1 MCKDG
6 RVGVHPVTV
15 EPPMDTSVTTS
26 VTAGVCAISVGIDVG
41 KHEVTVAVH
50 PSGVTAP
57 ALWTSDT
64 TARSLRALARQLAA
78 LAPRVVVLEATGG
91 YEVPVLGALAEAHV
105 PASLVL
111 PVRVRA
117 FAQATGQLAKTDRLD
132 AQLLAQYAAQLQPA
146 ATPLPD
152 AVQRALMLLVARRRQ
167 VDDMLVAERQRLDQ
181 QSFFPD
187 SPVRAGIQATIT
199 FLEQQRTA
207 LDHEL
212 HAHVTAHPRWTE
224 PLTLLQS
231 VPGVGPVT
239 AYTLLAFL
247 PELGTLSR
255 QQVAAL
261 VGVAPMAAES
271 GQWRGRRRIRGG
283 RAVLRRVLYMAALTA
298 SRMHPVLAPY
308 YRQLRARGKPA
319 KVALVACM
327 RRLLVLINS
336 LLKTRTPWR
345 APQAATA

>member
-1 MCKDG
+1 MPKSA
-6 RVGVHPVTV
+6 
-15 EPPMDTSVTTS
+15 EPAAV
-26 VTAGVCAISVGIDVG
+26 VSVGIDVG

-50 PSGVTAP
+50 PSGQT
-57 ALWTSDT
+57 WTSAT
-64 TARSLRALARQLAA
+64 TVAGLRALAKGVAA

-91 YEVPVLGALAEAHV
+91 YEVPVLGALAEAQV
-105 PASLVL
+105 PTSLVL
-111 PVRVRA
+111 PARVRA

-132 AQLLAQYAAQLQPA
+132 ARLLAQYAAQLEPA
-146 ATPLPD
+146 PTALPD

-167 VDDMLVAERQRLDQ
+167 VDDMLVAERQRLEQ

-187 SPVRAGIQATIT
+187 SPVRASIQETIT
-199 FLEQQRTA
+199 FLERSRRGLDDELQQH
-207 LDHEL
+207 LL
-212 HAHVTAHPRWTE
+212 QHPRFRE
-224 PLTLLQS
+224 PLTLLRS

-255 QQVAAL
+255 QQIAAL

-298 SRMHPVLAPY
+298 SRMHPVLNPY
-308 YRQLRARGKPA
+308 YQQLLARGKPV

-327 RRLLVLINS
+327 RRLLVLLNS

>member
-1 MCKDG
+1 MG
-6 RVGVHPVTV
+6 TSLGTSGTPSAGGSGV
-15 EPPMDTSVTTS
+15 
-26 VTAGVCAISVGIDVG
+26 SVGIDVG
-41 KHEVTVAVH
+41 KQEVTVAVH
-50 PSGVTAP
+50 PTGAT
-57 ALWTSDT
+57 WTSDT
-64 TARSLRALARQLAA
+64 TARGLRALARQLAA
-78 LAPRVVVLEATGG
+78 LRPQVVVLEATGG
-91 YEVPVLGALAEAHV
+91 FEVPVLGALAEAEV

-111 PVRVRA
+111 PARVRA

-132 AQLLAQYAAQLQPA
+132 AQLLARYAAQLAPA
-146 ATPLPD
+146 PTALPD

-187 SPVRAGIQATIT
+187 SPVRPSIEATIA
-199 FLEQQRTA
+199 FLEQSRLT
-207 LDHEL
+207 LDQAL

-224 PLTLLQS
+224 PRALLQS

-247 PELGTLSR
+247 PELGRLSR

-261 VGVAPMAAES
+261 AGVAPMAAES

-283 RAVLRRVLYMAALTA
+283 RGVLRRVLYMAALSA
-298 SRMHPVLAPY
+298 SRCHPVLAPY
-308 YRQLRARGKPA
+308 YQQLRARGKPA

-327 RRLLVLINS
+327 RRLLVLLNS

-345 APQAATA
+345 APQATPA

>member
-1 MCKDG
+1 MG
-6 RVGVHPVTV
+6 ASPA
-15 EPPMDTSVTTS
+15 SV
-26 VTAGVCAISVGIDVG
+26 VSVGIDVG
-41 KHEVTVAVH
+41 KTEVTVAVH
-50 PSGVTAP
+50 PSGET
-57 ALWTSDT
+57 WTSPT
-64 TARSLRALARQLAA
+64 TAAALRTLARRVAA

-91 YEVPVLGALAEAHV
+91 YEIPVLGALAEAEV

-111 PVRVRA
+111 PARVRA

-132 AQLLAQYAAQLQPA
+132 AQLLAQYGAQLQPA
-146 ATPLPD
+146 ATALPD

-187 SPVRAGIQATIT
+187 SPVRQSIQDTIA
-199 FLEQQRTA
+199 FLEQSRGT
-207 LDHEL
+207 LDREL
-212 HAHVTAHPRWTE
+212 HAHVTQHPRWTE
-224 PLTLLQS
+224 TLSLLRS
-231 VPGVGPVT
+231 VPSVGPVT

-255 QQVAAL
+255 QQIAAL

-283 RAVLRRVLYMAALTA
+283 RPVLRRVLYMAALTA
-298 SRMHPVLAPY
+298 SRRHPVLAPY
-308 YRQLRARGKPA
+308 YQQLRARGKPA

-327 RRLLVLINS
+327 RRLLVLLNS
-336 LLKTRTPWR
+336 LLKTRTPWH

>member
-6 RVGVHPVTV
+6 RVGALSSTV
-15 EPPMDTSVTTS
+15 EPPMNASVI
-26 VTAGVCAISVGIDVG
+26 AGVSVGIDVG

-50 PSGVTAP
+50 PSGAT
-57 ALWTSDT
+57 WTSDT
-64 TARSLRALARQLAA
+64 SARALRALAQRLAG
-78 LAPRVVVLEATGG
+78 LQPRVVVLEATGG
-91 YEVPVLGALAEAHV
+91 YEIPVLGALAEAQV

-111 PVRVRA
+111 PARVRA

-187 SPVRAGIQATIT
+187 SPVRTSIQATIT
-199 FLEQQRTA
+199 FLEQSRDT
-207 LDHEL
+207 LDREL
-212 HAHVTAHPRWTE
+212 HQHLSAHPRFTE

-255 QQVAAL
+255 QQIAAL

-298 SRMHPVLAPY
+298 SRCHPVLAPY
-308 YRQLRARGKPA
+308 YRQLRARGKPV

-327 RRLLVLINS
+327 RRLLVLLNS

-345 APQAATA
+345 APQAATG